1 MFTQAI
7 SPEVTEESIARL
19 VQVFYDKARADDLI
33 GPIFNENVDDWEHHL
48 AKITDFWSSVVLR
61 SGRYDG
67 RPLPPHLRLPLIGEH
82 FDRWLDLFE
91 QTTLEIWEP
100 DAAKIF
106 IDRARRVADSFEM
119 ARATMS
125 GEVKSP
131 RHYSRPLPAM
141 MDARPE

>member
-141 MDARPE
+141 MDAQSN

>member
-1 MFTQAI
+1 MFIKET
-7 SPEVTEESIARL
+7 SPAVTEESIAQL
-19 VQVFYDKARADDLI
+19 VQIFYDKARADELI
-33 GPIFNENVDDWEHHL
+33 GPLFNENVDDWDHHI

-91 QTTLEIWEP
+91 QTTLEIWKP
-100 DAAKIF
+100 DEAAIF

-119 ARATMS
+119 ARASMS

-131 RHYSRPLPAM
+131 RHYGRPLPAGM
-141 MDARPE
+141 ATK